1 MVSLRICRF
10 AIFCSTLAFVSLRLS
25 QAQNAP
31 SVSPELAYRIE
42 SVLRSKVEFPPA
54 SSISFGALSP
64 SEIPNY
70 DRLDA
75 SFSSIGG
82 ETGKIP
88 LLVSKDGTHI
98 AQFSSY
104 DIEAD
109 PKAKFAADDRPARGG
124 PAGAPVVIVVYDDL
138 ECPFCARLHAELFPA
153 LTDRYKDQVRI
164 VYRSFPVEGHPWAM
178 RAAVDVDCLGA
189 ESAPAYWA
197 AVDHIHGHASE
208 YGGNEHSLVKAQQ
221 EIDAE
226 VKERGRAF
234 GVDESVLN
242 ACIAKQD
249 TVSQSASV
257 RVGEE
262 LGVVRTPTLFING
275 LKIEGVVPISF
286 VFEMV
291 DNALKAERKAVVTE
305 HLKASGQGKGK
316 VDDLPDRSF
325 R

>member
-124 PAGAPVVIVVYDDL
+124 PASAPVVIVVYDDL
-138 ECPFCARLHAELFPA
+138 ECPFCAGLHAELFPA

-178 RAAVDVDCLGA
+178 RGAVDVSVLSTCVTKQTRDMRYSEAEPWWFLGSGRTHDDAVCPGKRVGSWINACSSCRVTKRTRCLSQTSVA
-189 ESAPAYWA
+189 S
-197 AVDHIHGHASE
+197 SE
-208 YGGNEHSLVKAQQ
+208 YRGQQ
-221 EIDAE
+221 ATDGSIATR
-226 VKERGRAF
+226 KSARRA
-234 GVDESVLN
+234 SW
-242 ACIAKQD
+242 
-249 TVSQSASV
+249 T
-257 RVGEE
+257 
-262 LGVVRTPTLFING
+262 
-275 LKIEGVVPISF
+275 
-286 VFEMV
+286 
-291 DNALKAERKAVVTE
+291 
-305 HLKASGQGKGK
+305 
-316 VDDLPDRSF
+316 
-325 R
+325 